1 MRLFLLQEL
10 EIDLRAED
18 LGVFGTLIFDEFVV
32 HRLQGGYRYRVNQV
46 LLTEGVQDG
55 GAVGADRLFAKAES
69 VAGDRVNRDFAGSGE
84 RLPEEEL
91 LLIQRILGAK
101 HGQAGLGRTNDGNF
115 VQPLQALNEGLKRR
129 ERCIRD
135 DLVKPV

>member
-1 MRLFLLQEL
+1 
-10 EIDLRAED
+10 
-18 LGVFGTLIFDEFVV
+18 
-32 HRLQGGYRYRVNQV
+32 
-46 LLTEGVQDG
+46 
-55 GAVGADRLFAKAES
+55 
-69 VAGDRVNRDFAGSGE
+69 
-84 RLPEEEL
+84 